1 MDKDEVAC
9 WYEDGV
15 ACLDE
20 GVVKLLDKNNKDD
33 FDVDFLLAQSLK
45 FLLEEI
51 LG

>member
-20 GVVKLLDKNNKDD
+20 GVVKLLDKNNMDG
-33 FDVDFLLAQSLK
+33 FDIYITLAHPL
-45 FLLEEI
+45 
-51 LG
+51 